1 MGGAKSTGFHVMYCK
16 SQQNDTR
23 HGQNQWWRIIFGIR
37 PYELFIFQMTVKIRV
52 ASDWTTKFSS
62 ALQSRPVTH
71 STDVYTKAPASHVKF
86 LQRIQD
92 SLDYYAVSC

>member
-1 MGGAKSTGFHVMYCK
+1 MDKING
-16 SQQNDTR
+16 D
-23 HGQNQWWRIIFGIR
+23 
-37 PYELFIFQMTVKIRV
+37 ELYLAFVPTNIFQMTVKIRV

-71 STDVYTKAPASHVKF
+71 STDVYTKVPASHVKF

>member
-1 MGGAKSTGFHVMYCK
+1 MDKING
-16 SQQNDTR
+16 D
-23 HGQNQWWRIIFGIR
+23 
-37 PYELFIFQMTVKIRV
+37 ELYLAFVPTNIFQMTVKIRV

-86 LQRIQD
+86 LPGIQD

>member
-1 MGGAKSTGFHVMYCK
+1 MDKING
-16 SQQNDTR
+16 D
-23 HGQNQWWRIIFGIR
+23 
-37 PYELFIFQMTVKIRV
+37 ELYLAFVPTNIFQMTVKIRV

-92 SLDYYAVSC
+92 SLDYYAVLC